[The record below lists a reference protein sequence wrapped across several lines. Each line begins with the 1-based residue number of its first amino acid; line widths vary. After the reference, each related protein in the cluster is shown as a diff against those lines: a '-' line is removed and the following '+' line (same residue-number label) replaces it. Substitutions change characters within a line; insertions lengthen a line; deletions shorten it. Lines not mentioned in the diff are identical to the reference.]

1 MDNNYLNNM
10 NQGNQTNQGGE
21 AGGYQQAGNNS
32 YHAYNQNMYANGSQQ
47 NNPYSQQPVYGQQY
61 SQQSS
66 PKMRKPK
73 KKSGFGVTLAKYAAI
88 AVVFG
93 LVAGGVFTGVSYAG
107 TKALGITSESG
118 KEAGKQE
125 SQNKSSGAASVQQAN
140 TGNAKDLSDV
150 SAIAREAMPSIV
162 AITNTGTVSYQTFWG
177 LQEKESESCGSG
189 IIIKSDEKYLY
200 IVTNNHVVADADTL
214 TVQFSD
220 NETVSCE
227 VKGTDE
233 ADDLAVVKV
242 ALDSIK
248 QETLDIIKTA
258 VPADSDNLEVGQ
270 GVIAIGNALGYG
282 QSVTNGIISAL
293 GRTVTV
299 QDSQTGQTIVNN
311 NMIQTNAAI
320 NPGNSGGALLNANGE
335 LIGINSVKYA
345 DTDVEGFGYAIPISD
360 AMPIVEQL
368 ITREKVDQSESAYLG
383 IQGQDISSDVA
394 QAYNMPEGVYVYEV
408 VRGSAAEKAGIRQGD
423 IITEFD
429 GQGVNT
435 MRSLKE
441 KLSYY
446 KAGQEVEIKINRL
459 ENGYEEQTIKVKLGA
474 QSGAKQ

>member
-1 MDNNYLNNM
+1 MDNNYLNNV
-10 NQGNQTNQGGE
+10 NQDNQTNMGREDGSYNAYSQNPY
-21 AGGYQQAGNNS
+21 AGGS
-32 YHAYNQNMYANGSQQ
+32 SQQ
-47 NNPYSQQPVYGQQY
+47 NNPYSQQGNPYSQQPVYGQQY
-61 SQQSS
+61 ARQAA
-66 PKMRKPK
+66 PKMKKPK
-73 KKSGFGVTLAKYAAI
+73 KKSGFGVMLAKYVAI

-107 TKALGITSESG
+107 SKALGIT
-118 KEAGKQE
+118 QE
-125 SQNKSSGAASVQQAN
+125 SSQKKEEKNSTDSSASVKQAN

-150 SAIAREAMPSIV
+150 SAIAKEAMPSIV

-177 LQEKESESCGSG
+177 LQERESESCGSG
-189 IIIKSDEKYLY
+189 VIIKSDEKYLY

-242 ALDSIK
+242 NLDSIK
-248 QETLDIIKTA
+248 QETLDTIRIA
-258 VPADSDNLEVGQ
+258 AIADSEELEVGQ

-282 QSVTNGIISAL
+282 QSVTNGIVSAL

-345 DTDVEGFGYAIPISD
+345 DTDVEGFGYAIPVSD

-368 ITREKVDQSESAYLG
+368 ITREKVDESESAFLG

-408 VRGSAAEKAGIRQGD
+408 VKGSAAEKAGIRQGD
-423 IITEFD
+423 IITAFD
-429 GQGVNT
+429 GQSVNT

-459 ENGYEEQTIKVKLGA
+459 SNGYEEQTITVKLGA